1 MPNNTTAPLLYLVG
15 PTAAGKTAAALM
27 LAQYFPLEIISMDSA
42 LVYRDM
48 DIGTAKPSLAE
59 QAQVPHH
66 LLDIRDPSDAYSAAT
81 FAKDAQTLIQ
91 AIRARNKRPLIV
103 GGTLLYYKAL
113 SEGLHCLPSADNAVR
128 QQLDDEAAQYGW
140 PAMHARL
147 KKVDPGTAAR
157 LSPNDAQR
165 IQRALEIWILSG
177 KTMTQLLEEEK
188 TTPCESF
195 HTLAL
200 EPQQRETLHQRI
212 AARFDAMLEQG
223 FLDEVNALRARGDLH
238 ADLPAIR
245 CVGYRQAWQYLDGT
259 LDRTTMRE
267 QALAATRQLAKR
279 QLTWLRSL
287 PTRHTIACDKKHY
300 LDEVLRLAKRYWQ

>member
-1 MPNNTTAPLLYLVG
+1 MTNNTPPPLLYLVG

-91 AIRARNKRPLIV
+91 AIRARKKRPLIV

-113 SEGLHCLPSADNAVR
+113 SEGLHCLPTADNAVR

-147 KKVDPGTAAR
+147 KKVDPSTAAR

-177 KTMTQLLEEEK
+177 KTMTQLLEKEK

-212 AARFDAMLEQG
+212 ATRFDAMLEQG

-238 ADLPAIR
+238 PNLPAIR
-245 CVGYRQAWQYLDGT
+245 CVGYRQAWQYLDGA
-259 LDRTTMRE
+259 LDRPTMRE
-267 QALAATRQLAKR
+267 QAVAATRQLAKR

-287 PTRHTIACDKKHY
+287 PTRHTIACDQTHY

>member
-1 MPNNTTAPLLYLVG
+1 MSNNTAPLLYLVG

-42 LVYRDM
+42 LVYRGM

-66 LLDIRDPSDAYSAAT
+66 LLDIRDPSEAYSAAT
-81 FAKDAQTLIQ
+81 FAQDAQNLIQ

-113 SEGLHCLPSADNAVR
+113 SEGLHCLPSADSTVR
-128 QQLDDEAAQYGW
+128 QQLDEEAAQYGW

-147 KKVDPGTAAR
+147 KKVDPSSAAR

-165 IQRALEIWILSG
+165 IQRALEIWMLSG
-177 KTMTQLLEEEK
+177 KTMTQLLEEKK
-188 TTPCESF
+188 TTPLESF

-212 AARFDAMLEQG
+212 AARFDAMMEQG
-223 FLDEVNALRARGDLH
+223 FLDEVHALRARGDLH
-238 ADLPAIR
+238 HDLPAMR
-245 CVGYRQAWQYLDGT
+245 CVGYRQAWQYLDGAI
-259 LDRTTMRE
+259 DRATMRD
-267 QALAATRQLAKR
+267 QSLAATRQLAKR

-287 PTRHTIACDKKHY
+287 PARHTIACDQTHY
-300 LDEVLRLAKRYWQ
+300 LEEVLRVAQHYW

>member
-1 MPNNTTAPLLYLVG
+1 MSNNTVPLLYLVG

-42 LVYRDM
+42 LVYRGM

-66 LLDIRDPSDAYSAAT
+66 LLDIRDPSEAYSAAT
-81 FAKDAQTLIQ
+81 FAKDAQNLIQ
-91 AIRARNKRPLIV
+91 TIRARNKRPLIV

-113 SEGLHCLPSADNAVR
+113 SEGLHCLPSADSTVR
-128 QQLDDEAAQYGW
+128 QQLDEEAAQYGW

-147 KKVDPGTAAR
+147 KKVDPSSAAR

-165 IQRALEIWILSG
+165 IQRALEVWMLSG
-177 KTMTQLLEEEK
+177 KTMTQLLEEKK
-188 TTPCESF
+188 TIPLESF

-212 AARFDAMLEQG
+212 AARFDAMMEQG
-223 FLDEVNALRARGDLH
+223 FLDEVHALRARGDLH
-238 ADLPAIR
+238 HDLPAMR

-259 LDRTTMRE
+259 IDRATMRD
-267 QALAATRQLAKR
+267 QSLAATRQLAKR

-287 PTRHTIACDKKHY
+287 PARHAIACDQTYY
-300 LDEVLRLAKRYWQ
+300 LEEVLRVAQHYWQ

>member
-1 MPNNTTAPLLYLVG
+1 MSNNTAPLLYLVG

-42 LVYRDM
+42 LVYRGM

-113 SEGLHCLPSADNAVR
+113 SEGLHCLPAADSAVR
-128 QQLDDEAAQYGW
+128 QQLDAEAAQYGW

-147 KKVDPGTAAR
+147 RKVDPNTAAR

-177 KTMTQLLEEEK
+177 KTMTQLLEAK
-188 TTPCESF
+188 RMTPGESF

-212 AARFDAMLEQG
+212 ATRFDAMLEQG
-223 FLDEVNALRARGDLH
+223 FLDEVNTLRARGDLH
-238 ADLPAIR
+238 PNLPAIR
-245 CVGYRQAWQYLDGT
+245 CVGYRQAWQYLDGAI
-259 LDRTTMRE
+259 DHPTMRE
-267 QALAATRQLAKR
+267 QAIAATRQLAKR

-287 PTRHTIACDKKHY
+287 PTRHTIACDQTHY
-300 LDEVLRLAKRYWQ
+300 LDEVLRQARHYWQ

>member
-1 MPNNTTAPLLYLVG
+1 MPNNTAPLLYLVG

-48 DIGTAKPSLAE
+48 DIGTAKPNLAE

-113 SEGLHCLPSADNAVR
+113 SEGLHCLPAADNAVR
-128 QQLDDEAAQYGW
+128 QQLDDEAAQCGW

-147 KKVDPGTAAR
+147 KKVDPSTAAR

-177 KTMTQLLEEEK
+177 KTMAQLLEEEK

-238 ADLPAIR
+238 PNLPAIR
-245 CVGYRQAWQYLDGT
+245 CVGYRQAWQYLDGAI
-259 LDRTTMRE
+259 DRPTMRE
-267 QALAATRQLAKR
+267 QAVAATRQLAKR

-287 PTRHTIACDKKHY
+287 PTRHTIACDQTHY
-300 LDEVLRLAKRYWQ
+300 LDEVLRQARRYWQ